1 MLRSEIEVPASCRAD
16 QQVCLLGGSDQHE
29 GNVYIAGK
37 QNRNMYF
44 LSTVWIFVSFTV
56 NRLTPQIFYLYF
68 FAQKKAGFHMD
79 MLKLFCELMCVC
91 FFNYNFQLYK
101 VRNSHVHED

>member
-44 LSTVWIFVSFTV
+44 LSTVCIFVSFTV
-56 NRLTPQIFYLYF
+56 NRLNPQIFYRYF
-68 FAQKKAGFHMD
+68 LPNINRQKGFHE
-79 MLKLFCELMCVC
+79 LFDFAKV
-91 FFNYNFQLYK
+91 FDYK
-101 VRNSHVHED
+101 VRKSHVRVVNVYKDTEF